1 MQAERLLFAKITKL
15 KNYLFEIL
23 KKVDESKA
31 PDIDDLSGIFVKQGA
46 SLLATPPIT
55 QLCNLSISSGTFLKM
70 VVKRIPRTIV
80 QSPSYCLSQKCWRE
94 EYMNKP

>member
-46 SLLATPPIT
+46 SLLATPPT
-55 QLCNLSISSGTFLKM
+55 KQLRNLSISSGTFLKM
-70 VVKRIPRTIV
+70 VLK
-80 QSPSYCLSQKCWRE
+80 
-94 EYMNKP
+94 